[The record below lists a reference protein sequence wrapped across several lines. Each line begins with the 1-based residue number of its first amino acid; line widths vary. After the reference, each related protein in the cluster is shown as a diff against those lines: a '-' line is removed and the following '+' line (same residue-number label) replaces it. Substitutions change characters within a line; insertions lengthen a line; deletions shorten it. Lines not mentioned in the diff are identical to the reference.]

1 MINVSINGRI
11 KNKAK
16 VLEYSEDI
24 LKHLMPRVRREV
36 DVHIDIVN
44 EIWETDW
51 HACCY
56 GDKDEVYIEIKRLY
70 NRDEMLQNLAHELVH
85 AKQYI
90 TGQLDPDLNT
100 WQRKTYNLPY
110 RQQPWEVEAYKLE
123 EELFKT
129 YGKFK

>member
-11 KNKAK
+11 KKKAK
-16 VLEYSEDI
+16 VLEYTQNI
-24 LKHLMPRVRREV
+24 LEYLLPRVRREV
-36 DVHIDIVN
+36 DIHIDIVN
-44 EIWETDW
+44 EIQDTDW
-51 HACCY
+51 MACCY

-70 NRDEMLQNLAHELVH
+70 NLDEMLQNLAHELVH

-90 TGQLDPDLNT
+90 KGQLDPDLET
-100 WQRKTYNLPY
+100 WQRKAYKLPY

-123 EELFKT
+123 KEL